1 MSSPTAWVY
10 VVDDDIAERTDVE
23 PWLSKAGYAVRGF
36 ASGQKFLEAYPD
48 LLPGCIVADM
58 VMPQMSG
65 IELQRRLLTLGCR
78 WPVIMLT
85 GQAAKPLVTRA
96 MEAGIVAFLEKP
108 VRQAELLAA
117 LIRGQAQLRG
127 NAEVIPDPELV
138 RRLSKLTRRERQVLD
153 CILLQKLNKQIAA
166 VLGVR
171 ETTVK
176 GYRSGLMKKL
186 GAHNMIELVVLAIR
200 AGLYPAPRP

>member
-1 MSSPTAWVY
+1 
-10 VVDDDIAERTDVE
+10 
-23 PWLSKAGYAVRGF
+23 
-36 ASGQKFLEAYPD
+36 
-48 LLPGCIVADM
+48 
-58 VMPQMSG
+58 
-65 IELQRRLLTLGCR
+65 
-78 WPVIMLT
+78 MLT
-85 GQAAKPLVTRA
+85 GQASKPLVTRA

-200 AGLYPAPRP
+200 AGLSPAPRP